1 MSSKAY
7 KDIYNIYIYLSTHLI
22 LVDASSEVFSLSFFH
37 TFFPFSTNLLYICR
51 GCCCCCCCSNRRRR
65 LIWHRPDPFRN
76 RALSP
81 RSVSEFLYSLFLAV
95 DTYFSHRYVF
105 VCVHKPR
112 KYFKREKKKK
122 KKMAIFVI
130 ILFYAPQNW
139 KYCVSFFFILLSL
152 CPIHPSNPR
161 ELDHIVE
168 CFLILRL
175 LLQQPSPSQVY
186 VYFSYLM
193 ISKECSQSGDC
204 YSMTLQRE

>member
-1 MSSKAY
+1 MLPGKEPELLQLCLRKRIKIS
-7 KDIYNIYIYLSTHLI
+7 IIYIYLSTHLI

-51 GCCCCCCCSNRRRR
+51 GCCCCCCSNRRRR

-122 KKMAIFVI
+122 KKDGNFCYYSFLCSTKLK
-130 ILFYAPQNW
+130 ILRILL
-139 KYCVSFFFILLSL
+139 FFILLSL
-152 CPIHPSNPR
+152 SLP
-161 ELDHIVE
+161 
-168 CFLILRL
+168 
-175 LLQQPSPSQVY
+175 
-186 VYFSYLM
+186 
-193 ISKECSQSGDC
+193 
-204 YSMTLQRE
+204 YSSL

>member
-1 MSSKAY
+1 
-7 KDIYNIYIYLSTHLI
+7 
-22 LVDASSEVFSLSFFH
+22 
-37 TFFPFSTNLLYICR
+37 
-51 GCCCCCCCSNRRRR
+51 
-65 LIWHRPDPFRN
+65 
-76 RALSP
+76 
-81 RSVSEFLYSLFLAV
+81 VSEFLYSLFLAV

-122 KKMAIFVI
+122 KRWQFLLLFFFVLHKI
-130 ILFYAPQNW
+130 ENTAYP
-139 KYCVSFFFILLSL
+139 SFFILLSL

-168 CFLILRL
+168 CFLILRLLL

-204 YSMTLQRE
+204 YSMTLQQE